1 MSNIHKTANILINN
15 KGQEKTLYDLP
26 ELFARVLLHKKK
38 NRAVNQL
45 SNGENCRQRP
55 LDKPHKRFLKRD
67 KKVYHVRSG
76 IKRIN
81 LRC

>member
-38 NRAVNQL
+38 QGRKSTFERGKLPTKAT
-45 SNGENCRQRP
+45 
-55 LDKPHKRFLKRD
+55 
-67 KKVYHVRSG
+67 
-76 IKRIN
+76 
-81 LRC
+81 

>member
-38 NRAVNQL
+38 T
-45 SNGENCRQRP
+45 GP
-55 LDKPHKRFLKRD
+55 
-67 KKVYHVRSG
+67 
-76 IKRIN
+76 
-81 LRC
+81 